1 VTELIELI
9 YEAAF
14 VPEVWDDVLQQATD
28 ISGSASAQV
37 FFMSRHFPP
46 RGTTLPNM
54 RTLFDDFI
62 KGDTWSFCESMSRMC
77 DLQPASFVHVDDYL
91 TPEQI
96 ERDPARIMLRQA
108 GIGAHLC
115 TAIPLF
121 TGELAIFVFQ
131 KWISDGGFKRG
142 EIRRL
147 DALRPHLAR
156 ASLIANR
163 LQSERARTTV
173 AALEL
178 MGVPAAALR
187 HGGTIL
193 AANAPFETLLETLF
207 VARAYGGIAI
217 ADQGANALLQA
228 AFKECQFSDR
238 LPLVMSIPVLDSDA
252 EQALHVLHLLPLRR
266 CARDMFAGS
275 DLLLV
280 VHHVDL
286 ASGIASDAL
295 IMALFDLTPA
305 EARLARCLA
314 AGVSLA
320 AAARNCGISTA
331 SARTYLSRIFSK
343 TGTHRQHQLVALIR
357 SAGPLAAE
365 VPQPGGFDRG

>member
-1 VTELIELI
+1 MTELIELI

-14 VPEVWDDVLQQATD
+14 VPEVWDDVLQLATD

-37 FFMSRHFPP
+37 FFMGEHVPP

-54 RTLFDDFI
+54 RALFDEFI
-62 KGDTWSFCESMSRMC
+62 KGDTWTFCESMSRMS
-77 DLQPASFVHVDDYL
+77 DLQPASFVHVDEYL

-96 ERDPARIMLRQA
+96 ERDPARIMLRRA

-115 TAIPLF
+115 TAIPLL

-131 KWISDGGFKRG
+131 KWISDGGFEQG
-142 EIRRL
+142 EISQL
-147 DALRPHLAR
+147 NALRPHLAR

-163 LQSERARTTV
+163 LQSERAQTTV
-173 AALEL
+173 SALEL
-178 MGVPAAALR
+178 MGVPAAVLR

-193 AANAPFETLLETLF
+193 AANAPFEELVDTLF
-207 VARAYGGIAI
+207 VARAFGRIAI

-228 AFKECQFSDR
+228 AFKDCQAPGR
-238 LPLVMSIPVLDSDA
+238 MPLVMSIPLLTSGA
-252 EQALHVLHLLPLRR
+252 ERPLHVLHLLPLRR

-305 EARLARCLA
+305 EARLAKCLA

-357 SAGPLAAE
+357 SAGPLAAGA
-365 VPQPGGFDRG
+365 PQPANPFRA